1 VWFATLTTIE
11 TLISGQDTP
20 LTETQRAY
28 LQTLL
33 FGGMGTIQDVFFD
46 PKSLG
51 ETAVLMNNRLKE
63 RLSELFQSFQ
73 E

>member
-1 VWFATLTTIE
+1 VWFATLTAIE
-11 TLISGQDTP
+11 ALIAGQDSP
-20 LTETQRAY
+20 LTERQRAY

-33 FGGMGTIQDVFFD
+33 FGGMGSLQDVFFD

-51 ETAVLMNNRLKE
+51 EAAVVINKKLKE
-63 RLSELFQSFQ
+63 QVSELFQSVQ